1 MRVEF
6 SAGIDIVTRA
16 YPKLSRQLKK
26 CAAYI
31 LEHPSEVA
39 TLSMR
44 QLAARAGVPP
54 STMNR
59 LAKALGFNTYDEFR
73 ALFRD
78 SINEQAT
85 GYSLQGGQVHVV
97 AREDKFDHDL
107 NAFQQAALTNIHTLF
122 DHIDRTALERA
133 VQALT
138 DARSVL
144 VIGLLTSESSANY
157 LHHVAAKGFHNWHLL
172 VPKSAEYFQLLGALA
187 PGDVVVCIA
196 VEPCAA
202 ESIKVARRARE
213 AGARVIG
220 ITDRRTSPLA
230 ASADDILLI
239 SVHSP
244 NVFPSHVGATA
255 LVEVLVGMIA
265 ARDERSVAE
274 NVENA
279 ERSRR
284 TMGEYWSE

>member
-6 SAGIDIVTRA
+6 GEGIDILTRA
-16 YPKLSRQLKK
+16 YPRLSRQLKK
-26 CAAYI
+26 SAAYI
-31 LEHPSEVA
+31 MEHPSEVA
-39 TLSMR
+39 TFSMR
-44 QLAARAGVPP
+44 RLAARAGVPP

-59 LAKALGFNTYDEFR
+59 LAKEVGFRTYEEFR

-78 SINEQAT
+78 SINDQAT

-97 AREDKFDHDL
+97 AHEDKFDHDL

-122 DHIDRTALERA
+122 DHIDRAALERA
-133 VQALT
+133 VQALA

-144 VIGLLTSESSANY
+144 VIGLFTSESSANY
-157 LHHVAAKGFHNWHLL
+157 LHHVAATGFHNWHLL
-172 VPKSAEYFQLLGALA
+172 VPNSAEYFQLLGALA

-202 ESIKVARRARE
+202 ESIKVARHARE
-213 AGARVIG
+213 AGVRVIG
-220 ITDRRTSPLA
+220 VTDRRTSPLA

-239 SVHSP
+239 SVYSP
-244 NVFPSHVGATA
+244 NIFPSHVGATA
-255 LVEVLVGMIA
+255 LVELLVGMIA

-284 TMGEYWSE
+284 NMGEYWSE

>member
-16 YPKLSRQLKK
+16 YPRLSRQLKK

-44 QLAARAGVPP
+44 QLAARAEVPP

-59 LAKALGFNTYDEFR
+59 LAKALGFRTYDEFR

-78 SINEQAT
+78 SINDQAT
-85 GYSLQGGQVHVV
+85 GYSLQAGQVQVV

-138 DARSVL
+138 DASSVL

-157 LHHVAAKGFHNWHLL
+157 LHHVAATGFHNWHLL
-172 VPKSAEYFQLLGALA
+172 VPKSAEYFQLFGALG

-244 NVFPSHVGATA
+244 SVFPSHVGATA
-255 LVEVLVGMIA
+255 VVELLVGMIA

>member
-6 SAGIDIVTRA
+6 GEGIDILTRA

-26 CAAYI
+26 SAAYI
-31 LEHPSEVA
+31 MEHPSEVA
-39 TLSMR
+39 TFSMR
-44 QLAARAGVPP
+44 KLAARAEVPP

-59 LAKALGFNTYDEFR
+59 LAKELDFRTYDEFR

-78 SINEQAT
+78 SINDQAT

-144 VIGLLTSESSANY
+144 VIGLLTSESSANH
-157 LHHVAAKGFHNWHLL
+157 LHHVAATGFHDWHLL
-172 VPKSAEYFQLLGALA
+172 VPKSAEYFQLLGALG

-255 LVEVLVGMIA
+255 LVELLVGMIA

>member
-6 SAGIDIVTRA
+6 SKGIDILTRA
-16 YPKLSRQLKK
+16 YPTLSRQLKK

-59 LAKALGFNTYDEFR
+59 LAKALGFSTYDEFR

-78 SINEQAT
+78 SINEQTT
-85 GYSLQGGQVHVV
+85 GYSLQGGQVHVT
-97 AREDKFDHDL
+97 AREDEFDRDL

-122 DHIDRTALERA
+122 DHIDRAALERA

-138 DARSVL
+138 DARTVL
-144 VIGLLTSESSANY
+144 VIGMLTSESSANY
-157 LHHVAAKGFHNWHLL
+157 LHHVAATGFPNWHLL

-196 VEPCAA
+196 VEPCAT
-202 ESIKVARRARE
+202 ESIKVARHARE
-213 AGARVIG
+213 AGARIIG

-244 NVFPSHVGATA
+244 NMFPST
-255 LVEVLVGMIA
+255 
-265 ARDERSVAE
+265 SV
-274 NVENA
+274 
-279 ERSRR
+279 RPS
-284 TMGEYWSE
+284 S

>member
-6 SAGIDIVTRA
+6 DKGISILTRA
-16 YPKLSRQLKK
+16 YPTLSRQLKK

-31 LEHPSEVA
+31 MEHPSEVA

-59 LAKALGFNTYDEFR
+59 LAKKLGFDTYDEFR

-78 SINEQAT
+78 SINDQTT
-85 GYSLQGGQVHVV
+85 GYSLQDGQVHAV
-97 AREDKFDHDL
+97 AREDEFDHEL

-122 DHIDRTALERA
+122 DHLDRIALERA

-138 DARSVL
+138 DARGVL
-144 VIGLLTSESSANY
+144 VIGMLTSESSANY
-157 LHHVAAKGFHNWHLL
+157 LHHVAATGFQNWHLL
-172 VPKSAEYFQLLGALA
+172 VPKSAEYFRLLGALA
-187 PGDVVVCIA
+187 PDDVVVCIA

-202 ESIKVARRARE
+202 ESIKVARHARQ
-213 AGARVIG
+213 AGARVVG

-239 SVHSP
+239 SVQSP
-244 NVFPSHVGATA
+244 SIFPSHVGATT

-265 ARDERSVAE
+265 ARNERSVAE
-274 NVENA
+274 SVENS

-284 TMGEYWSE
+284 NMGEYWGE

>member
-6 SAGIDIVTRA
+6 GEGIDILTRA
-16 YPKLSRQLKK
+16 YPRLSRQLKK
-26 CAAYI
+26 SAAYI
-31 LEHPSEVA
+31 MEHPSEVA
-39 TLSMR
+39 TFSMR
-44 QLAARAGVPP
+44 RLAARAGVPP

-59 LAKALGFNTYDEFR
+59 LAKEVGFRTYEEFR

-78 SINEQAT
+78 SINDQAT

-122 DHIDRTALERA
+122 DHIDRAALERA
-133 VQALT
+133 VQALA
-138 DARSVL
+138 DARTVL
-144 VIGLLTSESSANY
+144 VIGLFTSESSANY
-157 LHHVAAKGFHNWHLL
+157 LHHVAATGFHNWHLL
-172 VPKSAEYFQLLGALA
+172 VPNSAEYFQLLGALA

-196 VEPCAA
+196 VEPCAS
-202 ESIKVARRARE
+202 ESIKVARHARE
-213 AGARVIG
+213 AGVRVIG
-220 ITDRRTSPLA
+220 VTDRRTSPLA

-244 NVFPSHVGATA
+244 NIFPSHVGATA
-255 LVEVLVGMIA
+255 LVELLVGMIA

-274 NVENA
+274 NVENT

-284 TMGEYWSE
+284 KMGDYWSE

>member
-133 VQALT
+133 TLP
-138 DARSVL
+138 
-144 VIGLLTSESSANY
+144 IGLAHGVVLKNPVRAGETVSWSD
-157 LHHVAAKGFHNWHLL
+157 VRVDG
-172 VPKSAEYFQLLGALA
+172 SAE
-187 PGDVVVCIA
+187 A
-196 VEPCAA
+196 VR
-202 ESIKVARRARE
+202 VRREME
-213 AGARVIG
+213 AHFGG
-220 ITDRRTSPLA
+220 SL
-230 ASADDILLI
+230 ASAAD
-239 SVHSP
+239 
-244 NVFPSHVGATA
+244 
-255 LVEVLVGMIA
+255 
-265 ARDERSVAE
+265 
-274 NVENA
+274 
-279 ERSRR
+279 
-284 TMGEYWSE
+284 

>member
-6 SAGIDIVTRA
+6 NEGAELLTRA

-31 LEHPSEVA
+31 MDHPSEVA

-59 LAKALGFNTYDEFR
+59 LARALGFRTYDEFR
-73 ALFRD
+73 ALYRD
-78 SINEQAT
+78 SINEQAA
-85 GYSLQGGQVHVV
+85 GYSLEGGQVYAV
-97 AREDKFDHDL
+97 ARESEFDHAL
-107 NAFQQAALTNIHTLF
+107 NAFQQAAITNIHTLF

-138 DARSVL
+138 DART
-144 VIGLLTSESSANY
+144 VIVVGMLTSESSANY
-157 LHHVAAKGFHNWHLL
+157 LHHVAATGFRNWHLL
-172 VPKSAEYFQLLGALA
+172 ARDSAELSHQLESLA

-202 ESIKVARRARE
+202 ESIRVARRARE

-230 ASADDILLI
+230 ACSNDILLI
-239 SVHSP
+239 SIHSP
-244 NVFPSHVGATA
+244 NIFPSHVGATT
-255 LVEVLVGMIA
+255 LVEVLVGMVA
-265 ARDERSVAE
+265 ARNERSVAE
-274 NVENA
+274 NVERS
-279 ERSRR
+279 ERSLRDL
-284 TMGEYWSE
+284 GKFWNE

>member
-6 SAGIDIVTRA
+6 GEGVDLLTRA

-44 QLAARAGVPP
+44 QLAARAEVPP

-59 LAKALGFNTYDEFR
+59 LARAVDFGTYDQFR
-73 ALFRD
+73 AIYRD
-78 SINEQAT
+78 SINDQAT
-85 GYSLQGGQVHVV
+85 GYSLEGGQVHVV
-97 AREDKFDHDL
+97 AREDKFDHEL
-107 NAFQQAALTNIHTLF
+107 NAFHQAAVTNINTLF
-122 DHIDRTALERA
+122 DHIDRAALERA

-138 DARSVL
+138 DARTVL
-144 VIGLLTSESSANY
+144 VIGMLTSESSANY
-157 LHHVAAKGFHNWHLL
+157 LHHVAATGFRNWHLL
-172 VPKSAEYFQLLGALA
+172 VPKSAEYFQLLETLA
-187 PGDVVVCIA
+187 PGDVVICIA

-202 ESIKVARRARE
+202 ESIKVARHARE

-244 NVFPSHVGATA
+244 SVFPSHVGATT

-265 ARDERSVAE
+265 AGDERSVAE

-284 TMGEYWSE
+284 NMGEYWGE

>member
-6 SAGIDIVTRA
+6 GEGADLLTRA

-26 CAAYI
+26 AAAYI

-59 LAKALGFNTYDEFR
+59 LAKALEFDTYDEFR
-73 ALFRD
+73 KLYRD
-78 SINEQAT
+78 SINEQSPS
-85 GYSLQGGQVHVV
+85 YSLEGGQLHVI
-97 AREDKFDHDL
+97 ARENKFDHDL
-107 NAFQQAALTNIHTLF
+107 NAFQQAAVTNINTLF
-122 DHIDRTALERA
+122 DHIDRAALERI
-133 VQALT
+133 VQALA
-138 DARSVL
+138 DAHTVL
-144 VIGLLTSESSANY
+144 VVGVLASESSANY
-157 LHHVAAKGFHNWHLL
+157 LHHVAAMGFSNWRQL
-172 VPKSAEYFQLLGALA
+172 VPNSGDFSRLLEALA

-196 VEPCAA
+196 VEPYATD
-202 ESIKVARRARE
+202 SIRVAQRARE

-230 ASADDILLI
+230 ACSDDILLI

-244 NVFPSHVGATA
+244 SLFPSQIGATA
-255 LVEVLVGMIA
+255 LVEVLVGMVA
-265 ARDERSVAE
+265 ARSERSVAE
-274 NVENA
+274 SIESSK
-279 ERSRR
+279 RSRR
-284 TMGEYWSE
+284 NLGQYWSE